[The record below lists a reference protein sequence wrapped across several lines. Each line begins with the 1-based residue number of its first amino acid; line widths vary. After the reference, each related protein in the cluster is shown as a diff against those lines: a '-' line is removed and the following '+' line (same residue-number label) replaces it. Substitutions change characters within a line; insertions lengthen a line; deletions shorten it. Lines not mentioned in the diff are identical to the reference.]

1 MTADAE
7 GGGVSAA
14 IRAAG
19 AGDAVAIAGLIREMA
34 KTFGESSPVEPSW
47 VRAFLAR
54 DDAGAFLAEDDGAV
68 VGVVTWFLF
77 PGLYHA
83 AHCATVDEAIVTRAH
98 RGRGIGTALLRRTR
112 AQLEDLG
119 VAEIGI
125 STGLENE
132 DAQRLYRRL
141 GFTDASLQLERHL

>member
-1 MTADAE
+1 MNAT
-7 GGGVSAA
+7 

-19 AGDAVAIAGLIREMA
+19 AGDAGAIAGLIREMA
-34 KTFGESSPVEPSW
+34 ATFGESSPVEAAW
-47 VRAFLAR
+47 VKAFLAR
-54 DDAGAFLAEDDGAV
+54 DDAGAFVADDAGAL

-83 AHCATVDEAIVTRAH
+83 AHCATVDEAIVTAGH
-98 RGRGIGTALLRRTR
+98 RGRGIGTALLRHTM
-112 AQLEDLG
+112 AHLEGLG

-132 DAQRLYRRL
+132 GAQRLYRRL
-141 GFTDASLQLERHL
+141 GFTDASLLLERHL

>member
-1 MTADAE
+1 MNAT
-7 GGGVSAA
+7 

-34 KTFGESSPVEPSW
+34 ATFGESSPVEPAW
-47 VRAFLAR
+47 VEAFLAR
-54 DDAGAFLAEDDGAV
+54 DDAGAFVADDGDAA

-83 AHCATVDEAIVTRAH
+83 AHCATVDEAIVTAGH
-98 RGRGIGTALLRRTR
+98 RGRGIGTALLRRTM
-112 AQLEDLG
+112 AHLEGLG

-132 DAQRLYRRL
+132 GAQRLYRRL
-141 GFTDASLQLERHL
+141 GFTDASLLLERHL

>member
-1 MTADAE
+1 M
-7 GGGVSAA
+7 SAT

-19 AGDAVAIAGLIREMA
+19 ADDAVAIAGLIREMA
-34 KTFGESSPVEPSW
+34 ADFGEHSPVEPAW
-47 VRAFLAR
+47 VETFLAR
-54 DDAGAFLAEDDGAV
+54 GDAGAFVAEDDGTL

-83 AHCATVDEAIVTRAH
+83 AQCATVDEAVVTEGH
-98 RGRGIGTALLRRTR
+98 RGRGIGTALLRHTM
-112 AQLEDLG
+112 AHLEGLG

-132 DAQRLYRRL
+132 GAQRLYRRL
-141 GFTDASLQLERHL
+141 GFTDASLLLERHL